1 MGLAFPPHGPIT
13 VIGDGLAG
21 TVLALSL
28 ARRGVAVRLIGA
40 GADIAT
46 ALSYGAVAWG
56 PSSWAWRRLESLHGP
71 LGWHPSGLVFH
82 DARTGLPRRLAA
94 LTRWVPV
101 PLARIDTPT
110 WMAARP
116 QALAAAG
123 VHHLARRVKV
133 LRHLREGG
141 WEMDLE
147 PDGSSADSVLRAPT
161 VVLAAGAGCR
171 RLWPAL
177 PPRLRHSWAGV
188 LLVGPDAPPNPW
200 LDQAWRGRI
209 VQPRHWQRPALEAG
223 SAAPGPTPRW
233 IVDAGLAPWGS
244 GVVVGQI
251 SWLPRARGAPGDGPE
266 ETGSLEPPDA
276 QWMEE
281 RLREGLGQLD
291 PQLATLPAP
300 YRQVPV
306 SFCTD
311 GQPLV
316 GPVEGAP
323 GLWTFAGFSGA
334 FSLVPTHADRLAT
347 RLVGDADAPRARMTP

>member
-71 LGWHPSGLVFH
+71 LGWHSSGLVFH

-200 LDQAWRGRI
+200 LDQGWRGRI

>member
-71 LGWHPSGLVFH
+71 LGWHSSGLVFH

-233 IVDAGLAPWGS
+233 IVDAGMAPWGS

-266 ETGSLEPPDA
+266 ETGSLDPPDA

>member
-71 LGWHPSGLVFH
+71 LGWHSSGLVFH